1 LEVSTDEEQRA
12 FCGYILKS
20 QRPKL
25 SRSTIIVYSHVIIF
39 DCKGRMFHSYK
50 YTIVSVLSGFAFSTI
65 IMDQIAL
72 LLKKLRVV
80 LRHVNLIQAD
90 NGAVVASDKLLNRGE
105 SLFKWNVIHLRK

>member
-1 LEVSTDEEQRA
+1 
-12 FCGYILKS
+12 
-20 QRPKL
+20 
-25 SRSTIIVYSHVIIF
+25 
-39 DCKGRMFHSYK
+39 MFHSYK